1 MRGQVTS
8 EPGLSSCTSLPSRHQ
23 DSLWSIWE
31 RALKHVE
38 TLLVLVQWLWL
49 CKLHLRASQ
58 RLCSFWAIHEDTFK
72 KRQFGVLHLQCTGI
86 TIAPCDRTCNTG
98 SWRFIFMT
106 VRMEKYWLL
115 IFSFHRFPW
124 TWSTFQ
130 TNLIF
135 KTLFAVSNCPCV
147 QGLFPA
153 VSSGPLHY
161 PMVRIVKLKR
171 QNSKLWCYIW
181 ISVGFITILGIIY
194 FLLKGRGE

>member
-1 MRGQVTS
+1 MHLATQS
-8 EPGLSSCTSLPSRHQ
+8 ASR
-23 DSLWSIWE
+23 LTVI
-31 RALKHVE
+31 
-38 TLLVLVQWLWL
+38 
-49 CKLHLRASQ
+49 HLRTGAQACGNAAGLGTVTVTVQTAPQSVTEAMQ
-58 RLCSFWAIHEDTFK
+58 LLAIHEDTFK

-135 KTLFAVSNCPCV
+135 KKLFAVSNCPCV

-161 PMVRIVKLKR
+161 PMVRIVKFKR

-181 ISVGFITILGIIY
+181 ISVGFIPILGIIY